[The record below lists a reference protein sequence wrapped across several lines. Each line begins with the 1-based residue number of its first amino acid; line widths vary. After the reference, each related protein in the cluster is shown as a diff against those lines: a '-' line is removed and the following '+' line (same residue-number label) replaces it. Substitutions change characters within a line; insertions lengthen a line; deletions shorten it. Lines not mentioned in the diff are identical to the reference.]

1 MIRAIYLQDVLEF
14 SSAPVFVLEGD
25 WFVMV
30 GENDFKYYKSIIQDS
45 DWLIFRDGELLDS
58 NSRELLIVEQGGINE

>member
-1 MIRAIYLQDVLEF
+1 MIRAIYLSDIEY
-14 SSAPVFVLEGD
+14 SSMPVFVLEGD

-45 DWLIFRDGELLDS
+45 DWLIFKDEELLDN
-58 NSRELLIVEQGGINE
+58 NSRELLITELGGINV